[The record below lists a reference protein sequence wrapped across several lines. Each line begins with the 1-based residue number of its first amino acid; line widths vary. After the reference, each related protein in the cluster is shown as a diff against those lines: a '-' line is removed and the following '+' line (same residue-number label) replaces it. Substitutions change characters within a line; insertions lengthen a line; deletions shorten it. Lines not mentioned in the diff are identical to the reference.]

1 MHETY
6 SKPVG
11 DWAANHRS
19 LNGWNEAASGWSMRR
34 VLSANRHQ
42 PQKVYEVRMPTRFGD
57 DLELNDS
64 PPLVTFA

>member
-1 MHETY
+1 MHEAC

-19 LNGWNEAASGWSMRR
+19 LNGWHDAASVWSTRR
-34 VLSANRHQ
+34 VMSANSHQ

-57 DLELNDS
+57 ALELNDP
-64 PPLVTFA
+64 PPLVIFA